1 MEEDDKLGSIVSL
14 LIYGV
19 TVISNSEQGVIW
31 SVLSKKTRKKP
42 DNYKRTTADLR
53 ALVRFSFCLFFLKN
67 GRLCEKHCIMSGY
80 NLFGH
85 TDNCY
90 QITVKPVKHIGP
102 CVSVCIRN
110 VALTEYRNCFLS
122 TMAGAAFTSS
132 RIKTTELQTQFD

>member
-1 MEEDDKLGSIVSL
+1 MRKKLL
-14 LIYGV
+14 NYLILFDV
-19 TVISNSEQGVIW
+19 FA
-31 SVLSKKTRKKP
+31 TRKKP

-110 VALTEYRNCFLS
+110 VALTEYRNYFLS

-132 RIKTTELQTQFD
+132 RIKTTELQTQFDWPIHRRQWDEGTSKKRER

>member
-1 MEEDDKLGSIVSL
+1 MGKNLLLFGQNYSAGDVVRCISKRKVSL
-14 LIYGV
+14 Y
-19 TVISNSEQGVIW
+19 
-31 SVLSKKTRKKP
+31 TRKKP

-122 TMAGAAFTSS
+122 TMAGAALTSS
-132 RIKTTELQTQFD
+132 RIKNAELQTRLD

>member
-1 MEEDDKLGSIVSL
+1 MIIRDRLINTFVPFHPPIVEYPPCRNQRDARS
-14 LIYGV
+14 
-19 TVISNSEQGVIW
+19 
-31 SVLSKKTRKKP
+31 KTRKKP

-122 TMAGAAFTSS
+122 TMAGAALTSS
-132 RIKTTELQTQFD
+132 RIKNTELQTQFD